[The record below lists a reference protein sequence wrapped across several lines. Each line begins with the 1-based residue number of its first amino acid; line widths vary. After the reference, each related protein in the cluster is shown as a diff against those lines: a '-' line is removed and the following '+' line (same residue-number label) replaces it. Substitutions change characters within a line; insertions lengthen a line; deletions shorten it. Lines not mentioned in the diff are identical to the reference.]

1 MSGNTLKKASPRRL
15 YQLGKIFM
23 FLLAIGLTTT
33 SFAQQSA
40 TDLKTVKGTVVD
52 ETNQPI
58 PGATILVQNSTR
70 GVVTDELGKFEITV
84 LPSDKLVISFIGLE
98 TKTIPIGDKTTLSIV
113 LLPKAN
119 ELDGVTVVAFAKQKK
134 ESVVGAITTVTPK
147 DLKVPSSNLT
157 TALAGRVA
165 GMISYQTSGE
175 PGADN
180 AQFFI
185 RGIGT
190 FGSSAKKD
198 PLILIDNLE
207 VSATDLARLQPDDIA
222 SFSIMKDATAAALYG
237 SRGANGVIL
246 VTTKEGAEGKAKL
259 SIRFETSLSQPTRQ
273 VKLADPVT
281 YMRMHNE
288 ATLARTPENPLPY
301 SEEKIANTLAGKNP
315 MVYPAVDWQD
325 ILFKNFAVNERLNF
339 NLSGGGKVARY
350 YISGTYNKD
359 NGILREN
366 GKNNFNSN
374 ISLANYALRSNININ
389 VTPTTEVIVR
399 LSGQF
404 DDYTGPLEG
413 GQRVYLE
420 TMNANPV
427 LFPAEYLPDKANQR
441 AKQILFG
448 NYTGGTYLNP
458 YANMVKGYKEYAN
471 STMMAQ
477 FELKQKLD
485 FFTKGLEL
493 RAMFNTQRYSYFE
506 NKRQYTP
513 YYYMIDVYDKENDI
527 YTLKSLNEGS
537 MALGYDP
544 SYKTVSSSIYM
555 EAAANYNRTFD
566 EKHDVGGL
574 LVYTMQNKRSG
585 NESDLQKSL
594 PHRNMGLAGRFTYG
608 YDSRYFMEFNFGLN
622 GSERFAKKE
631 RWGFFPSIGLGW
643 MISNEAFWPESMQRI
658 MPKLKVRGSYG
669 LVGNDAIGSDDD
681 RFYYLSNVNLNNSDR
696 GATFGSSFGYNRPG
710 YSISRYANEEISWE
724 VSYKTNFAVEIN
736 LFNDLDIQA
745 EWFREKRTN
754 ILMDRAMIPE
764 SMGLQATPKANV
776 GEAKSWGSELE
787 LKYTKNFNNGMWLQ
801 GTGTFTYATNEYSY
815 YEEAPRPETPWL
827 NHKGEKIN
835 AHWGYLA
842 ERLFID
848 E

>member
-764 SMGLQATPKANV
+764 SMGLQATP
-776 GEAKSWGSELE
+776 
-787 LKYTKNFNNGMWLQ
+787 
-801 GTGTFTYATNEYSY
+801 
-815 YEEAPRPETPWL
+815 
-827 NHKGEKIN
+827 
-835 AHWGYLA
+835 
-842 ERLFID
+842 
-848 E
+848 

>member
-754 ILMDRAMIPE
+754 ILMDRAMIQE
-764 SMGLQATPKANV
+764 
-776 GEAKSWGSELE
+776 
-787 LKYTKNFNNGMWLQ
+787 
-801 GTGTFTYATNEYSY
+801 
-815 YEEAPRPETPWL
+815 
-827 NHKGEKIN
+827 
-835 AHWGYLA
+835 
-842 ERLFID
+842 
-848 E
+848 

>member
-658 MPKLKVRGSYG
+658 MPKLKVR
-669 LVGNDAIGSDDD
+669 
-681 RFYYLSNVNLNNSDR
+681 
-696 GATFGSSFGYNRPG
+696 
-710 YSISRYANEEISWE
+710 E
-724 VSYKTNFAVEIN
+724 VMAWWVT
-736 LFNDLDIQA
+736 
-745 EWFREKRTN
+745 
-754 ILMDRAMIPE
+754 MP
-764 SMGLQATPKANV
+764 
-776 GEAKSWGSELE
+776 SEVMTTVSTI
-787 LKYTKNFNNGMWLQ
+787 YPM
-801 GTGTFTYATNEYSY
+801 
-815 YEEAPRPETPWL
+815 
-827 NHKGEKIN
+827 
-835 AHWGYLA
+835 
-842 ERLFID
+842 
-848 E
+848 

>member
-566 EKHDVGGL
+566 
-574 LVYTMQNKRSG
+574 
-585 NESDLQKSL
+585 
-594 PHRNMGLAGRFTYG
+594 
-608 YDSRYFMEFNFGLN
+608 
-622 GSERFAKKE
+622 
-631 RWGFFPSIGLGW
+631 
-643 MISNEAFWPESMQRI
+643 
-658 MPKLKVRGSYG
+658 
-669 LVGNDAIGSDDD
+669 
-681 RFYYLSNVNLNNSDR
+681 
-696 GATFGSSFGYNRPG
+696 
-710 YSISRYANEEISWE
+710 
-724 VSYKTNFAVEIN
+724 
-736 LFNDLDIQA
+736 
-745 EWFREKRTN
+745 
-754 ILMDRAMIPE
+754 
-764 SMGLQATPKANV
+764 
-776 GEAKSWGSELE
+776 
-787 LKYTKNFNNGMWLQ
+787 
-801 GTGTFTYATNEYSY
+801 
-815 YEEAPRPETPWL
+815 
-827 NHKGEKIN
+827 
-835 AHWGYLA
+835 
-842 ERLFID
+842 
-848 E
+848 

>member
-710 YSISRYANEEISWE
+710 YSISRYANEEIS
-724 VSYKTNFAVEIN
+724 
-736 LFNDLDIQA
+736 
-745 EWFREKRTN
+745 
-754 ILMDRAMIPE
+754 
-764 SMGLQATPKANV
+764 
-776 GEAKSWGSELE
+776 
-787 LKYTKNFNNGMWLQ
+787 
-801 GTGTFTYATNEYSY
+801 
-815 YEEAPRPETPWL
+815 
-827 NHKGEKIN
+827 
-835 AHWGYLA
+835 
-842 ERLFID
+842 
-848 E
+848 

>member
-1 MSGNTLKKASPRRL
+1 
-15 YQLGKIFM
+15 M

-513 YYYMIDVYDKENDI
+513 NAI
-527 YTLKSLNEGS
+527 L
-537 MALGYDP
+537 P
-544 SYKTVSSSIYM
+544 SFK
-555 EAAANYNRTFD
+555 D
-566 EKHDVGGL
+566 
-574 LVYTMQNKRSG
+574 
-585 NESDLQKSL
+585 
-594 PHRNMGLAGRFTYG
+594 
-608 YDSRYFMEFNFGLN
+608 FN
-622 GSERFAKKE
+622 
-631 RWGFFPSIGLGW
+631 
-643 MISNEAFWPESMQRI
+643 
-658 MPKLKVRGSYG
+658 V
-669 LVGNDAIGSDDD
+669 
-681 RFYYLSNVNLNNSDR
+681 
-696 GATFGSSFGYNRPG
+696 
-710 YSISRYANEEISWE
+710 
-724 VSYKTNFAVEIN
+724 
-736 LFNDLDIQA
+736 
-745 EWFREKRTN
+745 
-754 ILMDRAMIPE
+754 
-764 SMGLQATPKANV
+764 
-776 GEAKSWGSELE
+776 
-787 LKYTKNFNNGMWLQ
+787 
-801 GTGTFTYATNEYSY
+801 
-815 YEEAPRPETPWL
+815 
-827 NHKGEKIN
+827 
-835 AHWGYLA
+835 
-842 ERLFID
+842 
-848 E
+848 

>member
-631 RWGFFPSIGLGW
+631 RWG
-643 MISNEAFWPESMQRI
+643 
-658 MPKLKVRGSYG
+658 
-669 LVGNDAIGSDDD
+669 
-681 RFYYLSNVNLNNSDR
+681 
-696 GATFGSSFGYNRPG
+696 GSSPQSDWAG
-710 YSISRYANEEISWE
+710 
-724 VSYKTNFAVEIN
+724 
-736 LFNDLDIQA
+736 
-745 EWFREKRTN
+745 
-754 ILMDRAMIPE
+754 
-764 SMGLQATPKANV
+764 
-776 GEAKSWGSELE
+776 
-787 LKYTKNFNNGMWLQ
+787 
-801 GTGTFTYATNEYSY
+801 
-815 YEEAPRPETPWL
+815 
-827 NHKGEKIN
+827 
-835 AHWGYLA
+835 
-842 ERLFID
+842 
-848 E
+848 

>member
-608 YDSRYFMEFNFGLN
+608 YDSRYFLEFK
-622 GSERFAKKE
+622 FA
-631 RWGFFPSIGLGW
+631 PL
-643 MISNEAFWPESMQRI
+643 
-658 MPKLKVRGSYG
+658 
-669 LVGNDAIGSDDD
+669 
-681 RFYYLSNVNLNNSDR
+681 
-696 GATFGSSFGYNRPG
+696 
-710 YSISRYANEEISWE
+710 
-724 VSYKTNFAVEIN
+724 
-736 LFNDLDIQA
+736 
-745 EWFREKRTN
+745 
-754 ILMDRAMIPE
+754 
-764 SMGLQATPKANV
+764 
-776 GEAKSWGSELE
+776 
-787 LKYTKNFNNGMWLQ
+787 
-801 GTGTFTYATNEYSY
+801 
-815 YEEAPRPETPWL
+815 
-827 NHKGEKIN
+827 
-835 AHWGYLA
+835 
-842 ERLFID
+842 
-848 E
+848 

>member
-764 SMGLQATPKANV
+764 SM
-776 GEAKSWGSELE
+776 
-787 LKYTKNFNNGMWLQ
+787 
-801 GTGTFTYATNEYSY
+801 
-815 YEEAPRPETPWL
+815 
-827 NHKGEKIN
+827 
-835 AHWGYLA
+835 
-842 ERLFID
+842 
-848 E
+848 

>member
-1 MSGNTLKKASPRRL
+1 M
-15 YQLGKIFM
+15 
-23 FLLAIGLTTT
+23 
-33 SFAQQSA
+33 
-40 TDLKTVKGTVVD
+40 
-52 ETNQPI
+52 
-58 PGATILVQNSTR
+58 
-70 GVVTDELGKFEITV
+70 
-84 LPSDKLVISFIGLE
+84 
-98 TKTIPIGDKTTLSIV
+98 
-113 LLPKAN
+113 LPKAN

-420 TMNANPV
+420 TMNANPN
-427 LFPAEYLPDKANQR
+427 F
-441 AKQILFG
+441 
-448 NYTGGTYLNP
+448 
-458 YANMVKGYKEYAN
+458 
-471 STMMAQ
+471 
-477 FELKQKLD
+477 
-485 FFTKGLEL
+485 
-493 RAMFNTQRYSYFE
+493 
-506 NKRQYTP
+506 
-513 YYYMIDVYDKENDI
+513 
-527 YTLKSLNEGS
+527 
-537 MALGYDP
+537 
-544 SYKTVSSSIYM
+544 
-555 EAAANYNRTFD
+555 
-566 EKHDVGGL
+566 
-574 LVYTMQNKRSG
+574 
-585 NESDLQKSL
+585 
-594 PHRNMGLAGRFTYG
+594 
-608 YDSRYFMEFNFGLN
+608 SRPN
-622 GSERFAKKE
+622 
-631 RWGFFPSIGLGW
+631 
-643 MISNEAFWPESMQRI
+643 
-658 MPKLKVRGSYG
+658 
-669 LVGNDAIGSDDD
+669 
-681 RFYYLSNVNLNNSDR
+681 
-696 GATFGSSFGYNRPG
+696 
-710 YSISRYANEEISWE
+710 ISRTKPIKEPNRSFSVTIPAAPTS
-724 VSYKTNFAVEIN
+724 T
-736 LFNDLDIQA
+736 
-745 EWFREKRTN
+745 
-754 ILMDRAMIPE
+754 LMPIW
-764 SMGLQATPKANV
+764 SKGIKNTP
-776 GEAKSWGSELE
+776 
-787 LKYTKNFNNGMWLQ
+787 TQ
-801 GTGTFTYATNEYSY
+801 
-815 YEEAPRPETPWL
+815 P
-827 NHKGEKIN
+827 
-835 AHWGYLA
+835 
-842 ERLFID
+842 
-848 E
+848 

>member
-513 YYYMIDVYDKENDI
+513 LLLYDRCIRQRERHLYIEILERRKYGI
-527 YTLKSLNEGS
+527 G
-537 MALGYDP
+537 
-544 SYKTVSSSIYM
+544 V
-555 EAAANYNRTFD
+555 
-566 EKHDVGGL
+566 
-574 LVYTMQNKRSG
+574 RSF
-585 NESDLQKSL
+585 L
-594 PHRNMGLAGRFTYG
+594 
-608 YDSRYFMEFNFGLN
+608 
-622 GSERFAKKE
+622 
-631 RWGFFPSIGLGW
+631 
-643 MISNEAFWPESMQRI
+643 
-658 MPKLKVRGSYG
+658 
-669 LVGNDAIGSDDD
+669 
-681 RFYYLSNVNLNNSDR
+681 
-696 GATFGSSFGYNRPG
+696 
-710 YSISRYANEEISWE
+710 
-724 VSYKTNFAVEIN
+724 
-736 LFNDLDIQA
+736 
-745 EWFREKRTN
+745 
-754 ILMDRAMIPE
+754 
-764 SMGLQATPKANV
+764 
-776 GEAKSWGSELE
+776 
-787 LKYTKNFNNGMWLQ
+787 
-801 GTGTFTYATNEYSY
+801 
-815 YEEAPRPETPWL
+815 
-827 NHKGEKIN
+827 
-835 AHWGYLA
+835 
-842 ERLFID
+842 
-848 E
+848 

>member
-631 RWGFFPSIGLGW
+631 RWGF
-643 MISNEAFWPESMQRI
+643 
-658 MPKLKVRGSYG
+658 LK
-669 LVGNDAIGSDDD
+669 
-681 RFYYLSNVNLNNSDR
+681 
-696 GATFGSSFGYNRPG
+696 
-710 YSISRYANEEISWE
+710 
-724 VSYKTNFAVEIN
+724 
-736 LFNDLDIQA
+736 
-745 EWFREKRTN
+745 
-754 ILMDRAMIPE
+754 
-764 SMGLQATPKANV
+764 
-776 GEAKSWGSELE
+776 
-787 LKYTKNFNNGMWLQ
+787 
-801 GTGTFTYATNEYSY
+801 
-815 YEEAPRPETPWL
+815 
-827 NHKGEKIN
+827 
-835 AHWGYLA
+835 
-842 ERLFID
+842 
-848 E
+848 

>member
-574 LVYTMQNKRSG
+574 LAC
-585 NESDLQKSL
+585 SDC
-594 PHRNMGLAGRFTYG
+594 P
-608 YDSRYFMEFNFGLN
+608 
-622 GSERFAKKE
+622 
-631 RWGFFPSIGLGW
+631 
-643 MISNEAFWPESMQRI
+643 
-658 MPKLKVRGSYG
+658 
-669 LVGNDAIGSDDD
+669 
-681 RFYYLSNVNLNNSDR
+681 
-696 GATFGSSFGYNRPG
+696 
-710 YSISRYANEEISWE
+710 
-724 VSYKTNFAVEIN
+724 
-736 LFNDLDIQA
+736 
-745 EWFREKRTN
+745 
-754 ILMDRAMIPE
+754 
-764 SMGLQATPKANV
+764 
-776 GEAKSWGSELE
+776 
-787 LKYTKNFNNGMWLQ
+787 
-801 GTGTFTYATNEYSY
+801 
-815 YEEAPRPETPWL
+815 
-827 NHKGEKIN
+827 
-835 AHWGYLA
+835 
-842 ERLFID
+842 
-848 E
+848 

>member
-745 EWFREKRTN
+745 
-754 ILMDRAMIPE
+754 
-764 SMGLQATPKANV
+764 
-776 GEAKSWGSELE
+776 
-787 LKYTKNFNNGMWLQ
+787 
-801 GTGTFTYATNEYSY
+801 
-815 YEEAPRPETPWL
+815 
-827 NHKGEKIN
+827 
-835 AHWGYLA
+835 
-842 ERLFID
+842 
-848 E
+848 

>member
-801 GTGTFTYATNEYSY
+801 GTGTFTYARSS
-815 YEEAPRPETPWL
+815 TP
-827 NHKGEKIN
+827 
-835 AHWGYLA
+835 
-842 ERLFID
+842 
-848 E
+848 

>member
-608 YDSRYFMEFNFGLN
+608 CVF
-622 GSERFAKKE
+622 
-631 RWGFFPSIGLGW
+631 
-643 MISNEAFWPESMQRI
+643 
-658 MPKLKVRGSYG
+658 
-669 LVGNDAIGSDDD
+669 
-681 RFYYLSNVNLNNSDR
+681 
-696 GATFGSSFGYNRPG
+696 
-710 YSISRYANEEISWE
+710 
-724 VSYKTNFAVEIN
+724 
-736 LFNDLDIQA
+736 
-745 EWFREKRTN
+745 
-754 ILMDRAMIPE
+754 
-764 SMGLQATPKANV
+764 
-776 GEAKSWGSELE
+776 
-787 LKYTKNFNNGMWLQ
+787 
-801 GTGTFTYATNEYSY
+801 
-815 YEEAPRPETPWL
+815 
-827 NHKGEKIN
+827 
-835 AHWGYLA
+835 
-842 ERLFID
+842 
-848 E
+848 

>member
-513 YYYMIDVYDKENDI
+513 YYYRCIRQRERHLYIEILERRKYGIGV
-527 YTLKSLNEGS
+527 
-537 MALGYDP
+537 
-544 SYKTVSSSIYM
+544 
-555 EAAANYNRTFD
+555 
-566 EKHDVGGL
+566 
-574 LVYTMQNKRSG
+574 RSF
-585 NESDLQKSL
+585 L
-594 PHRNMGLAGRFTYG
+594 
-608 YDSRYFMEFNFGLN
+608 
-622 GSERFAKKE
+622 
-631 RWGFFPSIGLGW
+631 
-643 MISNEAFWPESMQRI
+643 
-658 MPKLKVRGSYG
+658 
-669 LVGNDAIGSDDD
+669 
-681 RFYYLSNVNLNNSDR
+681 
-696 GATFGSSFGYNRPG
+696 
-710 YSISRYANEEISWE
+710 
-724 VSYKTNFAVEIN
+724 
-736 LFNDLDIQA
+736 
-745 EWFREKRTN
+745 
-754 ILMDRAMIPE
+754 
-764 SMGLQATPKANV
+764 
-776 GEAKSWGSELE
+776 
-787 LKYTKNFNNGMWLQ
+787 
-801 GTGTFTYATNEYSY
+801 
-815 YEEAPRPETPWL
+815 
-827 NHKGEKIN
+827 
-835 AHWGYLA
+835 
-842 ERLFID
+842 
-848 E
+848 